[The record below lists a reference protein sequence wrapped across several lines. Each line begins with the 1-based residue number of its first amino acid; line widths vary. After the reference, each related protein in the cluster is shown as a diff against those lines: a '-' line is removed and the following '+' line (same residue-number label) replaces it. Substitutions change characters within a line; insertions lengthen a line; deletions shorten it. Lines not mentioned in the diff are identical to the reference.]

1 MATEIRPQ
9 PKAEEPENRKINSN
23 GMQNPSSS
31 QQKTDEAKYS
41 MQTHLIY
48 GKNVSNKWDYSHH
61 VVTPLSSSVIFKLDS
76 VERGAEGF
84 LEFADSKI
92 LGEDSVP
99 IYIYDRLGEPNK
111 DLLEEN
117 LAYVEKGEMAV
128 TFATGMGAISGIL
141 GALTKSGDEI
151 ITHKTLYGCTFSL
164 LNNWY
169 PRYNI
174 KYNPIDLTVP
184 ENLLN
189 FINEK
194 TRVVYFESPSNPNLD
209 IIDIGKIKD
218 EVNHVNDKRKE
229 EEKIYIVVD
238 NTFATPYCQRPL
250 ELGADFVLHSL
261 TKGIGG
267 FGTDMGGVVIGPKKF
282 WNLLMLYRKDFG
294 AVLNTKAAWTVL
306 TYGLPTL
313 QLRISQQIKSAMRI
327 AEFLDSNQKVEFVNY
342 PGLRNYKFHN
352 LAKTQMID
360 FNGNFAPGSLIY
372 FALKGKDNEDQK
384 EKGRQLMNYAAKNA
398 YTMTLAVSLG
408 HTRTLI
414 EHPASMTHSMIPADK
429 LVEYGIDPG
438 GIRIAVGLENV
449 DDILSDLDECLK
461 TI

>member
-1 MATEIRPQ
+1 MDMKIKPQ
-9 PKAEEPENRKINSN
+9 PKADEPKKKPHDDGEGNSD
-23 GMQNPSSS
+23 
-31 QQKTDEAKYS
+31 QKTDETKYS

-61 VVTPLSSSVIFKLDS
+61 VVAPLSSSVIFKLDS

-84 LEFADSKI
+84 LEFANSKI
-92 LGEDSVP
+92 LGEDTVP

-141 GALTKSGDEI
+141 GILTKTGEEI

-174 KYNPIDLTVP
+174 KYTPIDLTEP
-184 ENLLN
+184 KNLLKSV
-189 FINEK
+189 NER

-209 IIDIGKIKD
+209 IIDIRKLKEI
-218 EVNHVNDKRKE
+218 VCRINDYRKE

-327 AEFLDSNQKVEFVNY
+327 AEFLNNNPKVEFVNY
-342 PGLRNYKFHN
+342 PGLKNYKFHD
-352 LAKTQMID
+352 LAKTQMLD

-372 FALKGKDNEDQK
+372 FALKGKDSEDQK

-429 LVEYGIDPG
+429 LLEYGIDPG
-438 GIRIAVGLENV
+438 GIRMAVGLENV
-449 DDILSDLDECLK
+449 DDLLMDIDECLK
-461 TI
+461 II